1 MIDLF
6 RKAALAAVLS
16 VIAGTCAA
24 LPENQELERKCMD
37 GNASACSAA
46 AELYEQGIRVN
57 RNTSEAARMRVMA
70 CKHGDAASC
79 NAVGGVFLQDAVGKA
94 DSSSKKLVYREASYW
109 AKYNNSEAM
118 AGILNGRS
126 DARGQPDFKR
136 IFYYYQGTFSANC
149 PKQIPEGSPQIVYSN
164 VTKDKFG
171 NEVSRSHVGTVR
183 IRAEYFEK
191 FQAYGQE
198 LAQGVGNVMLPG
210 NNASERL
217 GAILTANPKDLW
229 GKVSSLAQYILDVK
243 KDLDTLFTDNTCESG
258 LQQQFAE
265 NLRRL
270 ADDEPTLQ
278 QDPKVKVNYAARDS
292 SQQSVKKTLTTACYE
307 HYKAA
312 WLKRPYGDFWHQHGD
327 WCRCL
332 DRQFSQSLNTA
343 DLRAA
348 IDDFDTFET
357 SVTKT
362 PRSASDP
369 AWRRVETARV
379 CFNR

>member
-1 MIDLF
+1 MIVLF
-6 RKAALAAVLS
+6 RKAAVAVVLS

-79 NAVGGVFLQDAVGKA
+79 NAVGGVFLQDAVGKV
-94 DSSSKKLVYREASYW
+94 DSTSKKLVYREPSYW
-109 AKYNNSEAM
+109 AKYNDGEAM
-118 AGILNGRS
+118 AGILNGRR
-126 DARGQPDFKR
+126 DARGEARFNA
-136 IFYYYQGTFSANC
+136 IYYYYQGSFSANC
-149 PKQIPEGSPQIVYSN
+149 PKLIPEGSPQINYEN
-164 VTKDKFG
+164 VTKYRDG
-171 NEVSRSHVGTVR
+171 SEIRSPAGTLR
-183 IRAEYFEK
+183 IRAEYLTK
-191 FQAYGQE
+191 FQAFGSE
-198 LAQGVGNVMLPG
+198 LRDGIGEAMVPG
-210 NNASERL
+210 NNVGAALAGAATNPRELQRKVASIAKLIQE
-217 GAILTANPKDLW
+217 
-229 GKVSSLAQYILDVK
+229 VK
-243 KDLDTLFTDNTCESG
+243 KDLDTLFTDNACESG
-258 LQQQFAE
+258 LQTQFSE

-270 ADDEPTLQ
+270 AYDEPTLQ
-278 QDPKVKVNYAARDS
+278 QDPNVKVNYAARES
-292 SQQSVKKTLTTACYE
+292 SQQSVKKTITSACYE

-332 DRQFSQSLNTA
+332 DKQFSQSLSTA

-362 PRSASDP
+362 PRSATDP
-369 AWRRVETARV
+369 GWRRVETARI
-379 CFNR
+379 CLQR